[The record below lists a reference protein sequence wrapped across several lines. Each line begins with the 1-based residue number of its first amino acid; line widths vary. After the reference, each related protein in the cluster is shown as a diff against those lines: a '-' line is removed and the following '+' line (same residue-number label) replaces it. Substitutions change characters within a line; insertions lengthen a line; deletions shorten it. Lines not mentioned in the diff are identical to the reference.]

1 MTADQL
7 KQRLRSEGKLL
18 LAIKAVPKAS
28 RDEVAGWL
36 DDGSLKVKV
45 TAAPEKGKANAA
57 ICRVVA
63 EWLAVP
69 ASRVRVV
76 RGETSARKQVEVTQ
90 GLTDD

>member
-1 MTADQL
+1 MTADPL
-7 KQRLRSEGKLL
+7 KQRLRSEGKLV

-36 DDGSLKVKV
+36 GDGSLKVKV

-63 EWLAVP
+63 EWLDVP
-69 ASRVRVV
+69 ASRVRVI
-76 RGETSARKQVEVTQ
+76 RGESSARKQVEVTQ